1 MKESDYQHAVITGQP
16 LFPIG
21 EVIAT
26 EDVAT
31 SVLEPDIIA
40 MVQRHSTGDF
50 GVLCQSDVD
59 ANHRCIESNR
69 GQILSAYMI
78 GDEKIYVITDH
89 GRERTT
95 VLWSYEY

>member
-1 MKESDYQHAVITGQP
+1 MSEAEYQHKIITGQP

-21 EVIAT
+21 EVVAT

-40 MVQRHSTGDF
+40 MVQRHASGDF
-50 GVLCQSDVD
+50 GILCKEDIET
-59 ANHRCIESNR
+59 NNRCIKSGQ
-69 GQILSAYMI
+69 GQILSAYLI

-89 GRERTT
+89 GGQRTT
-95 VLWSYEY
+95 VCWAYEY